1 MIEIFNLIY
10 CLLIFSLIVMSP
22 IYPFN
27 QVQNAESKSI
37 NLMTLNLIINLNL
50 LLFLSFF
57 NLKIFYVSKIFVLVL
72 LLILIINSYK
82 NYKCIKVNYS
92 LFFIF
97 IIIAFEIASKLELG
111 WDAKWFWLIKTIYF
125 FDDYF
130 FSDLINYEYNKFH
143 PHFGSYIWA
152 FFWKLSYVDLEYTGR
167 LFYLFLYLYSLYLIT
182 CSLNNNFFTKI
193 FIFTL
198 FVIITYQYKI
208 FSGLQEI
215 IIFSILSILSVL
227 ISDYIKN
234 KKFNELI
241 KILLLSNILLWI
253 KSEGIAYYVILF
265 ISLNFIN
272 SISFKSKVYINLL
285 ATLMIIL
292 KIIIYKFFQIN
303 INEQPYTIEYL
314 SSLDFGI
321 LYYKIKNITLY
332 LGFYS
337 LKNLIYFL
345 AGFFLIL
352 KIKLIFKDD
361 YFRFILI
368 FFIGNTA
375 FIFLAY
381 ILRDMEVVYSLKTT
395 IDRLIFSSSGI
406 YLLFISGILFSFFKK
421 YLKPNLN

>member
-1 MIEIFNLIY
+1 
-10 CLLIFSLIVMSP
+10 
-22 IYPFN
+22 
-27 QVQNAESKSI
+27 
-37 NLMTLNLIINLNL
+37 
-50 LLFLSFF
+50 
-57 NLKIFYVSKIFVLVL
+57 
-72 LLILIINSYK
+72 
-82 NYKCIKVNYS
+82 
-92 LFFIF
+92 
-97 IIIAFEIASKLELG
+97 
-111 WDAKWFWLIKTIYF
+111 
-125 FDDYF
+125 
-130 FSDLINYEYNKFH
+130 
-143 PHFGSYIWA
+143 
-152 FFWKLSYVDLEYTGR
+152 
-167 LFYLFLYLYSLYLIT
+167 
-182 CSLNNNFFTKI
+182 
-193 FIFTL
+193 
-198 FVIITYQYKI
+198 
-208 FSGLQEI
+208 
-215 IIFSILSILSVL
+215 LSILSVL
-227 ISDYIKN
+227 ISEYLKN
-234 KKFNELI
+234 KKFSELI

-265 ISLNFIN
+265 ISLNFIK

-285 ATLMIIL
+285 AALMIIL

-332 LGFYS
+332 LGFYG

-352 KIKLIFKDD
+352 KIKLIFRDD

-368 FFIGNTA
+368 FFMGNTA

-421 YLKPNLN
+421 YFKLNPN